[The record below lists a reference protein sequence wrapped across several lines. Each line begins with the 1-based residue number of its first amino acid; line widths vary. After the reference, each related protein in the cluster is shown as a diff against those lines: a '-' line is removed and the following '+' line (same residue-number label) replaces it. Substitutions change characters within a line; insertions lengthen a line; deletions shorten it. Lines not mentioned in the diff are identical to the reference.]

1 MEIRSVG
8 NIPVSFPEKCRQESQ
23 SLTFGKSGP
32 TTAPPNHDAL
42 QSNPKVNDETDTH
55 KPSAANRF
63 FKKVD
68 DLVFHYVHG
77 GQLIYNTSW
86 EDPRIDRQL
95 MKLDGDSRVVMIT
108 SAGCN
113 VLDYLLDGPA
123 EIHAIDVNFRQNA
136 LLELKLAIIR
146 RREFAD
152 LFEMF
157 GIGSHGDYKK
167 IWRSV
172 RRELPEY
179 AREFWDRKIVFF
191 DPSSLKRSFFY
202 RGTAGAAAW
211 LLGGALFRSK
221 PNIKNF
227 ALCLL
232 DADSLDQQKKVYALL
247 EPKIWGAISNWLI
260 RQRMVMT
267 LLGVPRPQVKLIDDH
282 YPGGLGSY
290 VKDKLRHV
298 MSELPAKD
306 NYFWRVYLTGS
317 YTMSCCPNYLR
328 SENQPA
334 LAGRASRI
342 HPHTMTVTDFLKRN
356 PGTYT
361 HYVLLDHQDWL
372 AWHNPKALREDWE
385 LILANSKPGT
395 KILMRSAGL
404 QMDFVPQDILARL
417 RFFPKLT
424 EPLHRLDRVGTYG
437 SMSFAEVL

>member
-1 MEIRSVG
+1 M
-8 NIPVSFPEKCRQESQ
+8 KD
-23 SLTFGKSGP
+23 
-32 TTAPPNHDAL
+32 DAKT
-42 QSNPKVNDETDTH
+42 QASDK
-55 KPSAANRF
+55 ANRV
-63 FKKVD
+63 FKSLE
-68 DLVFHYVHG
+68 DLVFHHVHG

-95 MKLDGDSRVVMIT
+95 LMLCGDSRVVMIT

-136 LLELKLAIIR
+136 LLELKLAMIR
-146 RREFAD
+146 RRKFAD

-157 GIGSHGDYKK
+157 GIGSHSAYKQV
-167 IWRSV
+167 WRSV
-172 RRELPEY
+172 RRDLPEY
-179 AREFWDRKIVFF
+179 AREFWEKNIGFF
-191 DPSSLKRSFFY
+191 DPASLKKSFYY

-211 LLGGALFRSK
+211 LLGVALFKSK

-227 ALCLL
+227 AVCLL
-232 DADSLDQQKKVYALL
+232 DADSLEQQKEVYALL
-247 EPKIWGAISNWLI
+247 EPKIWGALSNWLI

-298 MSELPAKD
+298 MSELPAKE

-328 SENQPA
+328 SANQPV
-334 LAGRASRI
+334 LLRHASRV
-342 HPHTMTVTDFLKRN
+342 HPHTMTITDFLKRN
-356 PGTYT
+356 PGIYT

-372 AWHNPKALREDWE
+372 AWHNPKALREEWE
-385 LILANSKPGT
+385 LILANSRPGT
-395 KILMRSAGL
+395 KILMRSAGPA
-404 QMDFVPQDILARL
+404 MDFVPQDIHERL
-417 RFFPKLT
+417 RFLPKLS
-424 EPLHRLDRVGTYG
+424 EPLHRLDRVGTYW